1 MAVLQI
7 QVNDELKRNSDE
19 LFTDLGLDTS
29 TAIRIFLVA
38 AQENNGFPFPV
49 KRMASPEAIEAFE
62 DARLHR
68 NLSGPYRTAKEAVA
82 AMLEDY
88 S

>member
-7 QVNDELKRNSDE
+7 QLSDKLKHNSDE

-29 TAIRIFLVA
+29 TAVRIFLRA
-38 AQENNGFPFPV
+38 AQEYSGFPFPV
-49 KRMASPEAIEAFE
+49 KRHVSAESIEAFE

-68 NLSGPYRTAKEAVA
+68 NLYGPYQTAEEAVA
-82 AMLEDY
+82 AMLED
-88 S
+88 